1 MKITLKMA
9 PKRKQVVHLKKI
21 AQERKVSA
29 SQPLP
34 DTTNKIDPDMM
45 VVSGLLSGNGY
56 EATRR
61 QALRFNQMTPCKKTF
76 YNHQSKIIK
85 QVNEMV
91 SKDCGNYA
99 NKIKKMSHCLVIV
112 AGITKF
118 VAHLGLLQF
127 MIINRKKL
135 LDAKL

>member
-21 AQERKVSA
+21 AQERKASA

-34 DTTNKIDPDMM
+34 DTTNRVDPDMM
-45 VVSGLLSGNGY
+45 VISGLLSGNGY
-56 EATRR
+56 EATKR

-91 SKDCGNYA
+91 SEDCRNTHTLNA
-99 NKIKKMSHCLVIV
+99 LHSSRAAPVESFCAKIFRVITSRF
-112 AGITKF
+112 APALCI
-118 VAHLGLLQF
+118 
-127 MIINRKKL
+127 
-135 LDAKL
+135 